1 MSERISPTIQD
12 YLSILYILERD
23 GEPVVGARLAE
34 LLGVSPPTVT
44 NTLKRMARDGLVTSD
59 PAQGTHLTKAG
70 WQAARTVVRRHML
83 AEWMLARLLAWSKT
97 HGEAHEIEHAIS
109 QEVEAAL
116 IKEFG
121 HPEVCPHGNPLPG
134 HEAAVSALLPLTQ
147 AMDGQA
153 VVIQRIHELAEGTP
167 GMLAFLEK
175 NGVVP
180 GQAAQVI
187 QVLPFNQTVLLR
199 VKGKDVS
206 LGFATARFVF
216 VEVQA
221 Q

>member
-34 LLGVSPPTVT
+34 LLGVTPPTVT

-59 PAQGTHLTKAG
+59 SAQGTHLTKTG

-83 AEWMLARLLAWSKT
+83 AEWMLARLLSWSKT

-116 IKEFG
+116 IKEFDY
-121 HPEVCPHGNPLPG
+121 PKVCPHGNPLPG
-134 HEAAVSALLPLTQ
+134 HEAAVSFLVPLTQ
-147 AMDGQA
+147 ATDGQI
-153 VVIQRIHELAEGTP
+153 VMVQRIHELAEEAP

-175 NGVVP
+175 NGVMP
-180 GQAAQVI
+180 GQTAQVV

-206 LGFATARFVF
+206 LGFSTARFVF
-216 VEVQA
+216 VAVQA
-221 Q
+221 

>member
-1 MSERISPTIQD
+1 MSDQVSPTIQD
-12 YLSILYILERD
+12 YLSILYVLERD

-44 NTLKRMARDGLVTSD
+44 NTLKRMARDGLVSSD
-59 PAQGTHLTKAG
+59 SAQGTHLTKAG

-83 AEWMLARLLAWSKT
+83 AEWMLARLLSWSKT

-116 IKEFG
+116 IKEFDQ
-121 HPEVCPHGNPLPG
+121 PQVCPHGNPLPG
-134 HEAAVSALLPLTQ
+134 HEAVVSSFVPLTQ
-147 AMDGQA
+147 VTDGQA

-175 NGVVP
+175 NGVLP
-180 GQAAQVI
+180 GQAAKVV

-199 VKGKDVS
+199 VKDKDVS
-206 LGFATARFVF
+206 LGFSTARFVF
-216 VEVQA
+216 VEVQS

>member
-23 GEPVVGARLAE
+23 GEPVVGARLAD
-34 LLGVSPPTVT
+34 LLGVTPPTVT
-44 NTLKRMARDGLVTSD
+44 NTLKRMTRDGLVTSD
-59 PAQGTHLTKAG
+59 SAQGTHLTKAG

-83 AEWMLARLLAWSKT
+83 AEWMLARLLSWSKT

-116 IKEFG
+116 TKEFD
-121 HPEVCPHGNPLPG
+121 HPKVCPHGNPLPG
-134 HEAAVSALLPLTQ
+134 HEAAVSFLVPLTQ
-147 AMDGQA
+147 ATDGQI
-153 VVIQRIHELAEGTP
+153 VMVQRIHELAEEAP

-175 NGVVP
+175 NGVMP
-180 GQAAQVI
+180 GQTAQVV

-206 LGFATARFVF
+206 LGFSTARFVF
-216 VEVQA
+216 VAVQA
-221 Q
+221 